1 MRRNQ
6 LLSLL
11 IICIALIP
19 ACLFQ
24 SCATANLNDKANSN
38 NIIVRLYIGLS
49 SNINQEEIE
58 IEDIENILGKHF
70 DGATLQE
77 AIGLYKGEREKSLII
92 TIANCCRWEKPKD
105 QFRKS
110 VNNLVLELRREL
122 GQESILVEYSSYGE
136 THIFE
141 ILE

>member
-1 MRRNQ
+1 M
-6 LLSLL
+6 
-11 IICIALIP
+11 
-19 ACLFQ
+19 
-24 SCATANLNDKANSN
+24 
-38 NIIVRLYIGLS
+38 
-49 SNINQEEIE
+49 
-58 IEDIENILGKHF
+58 GKHF

-77 AIGLYKGEREKSLII
+77 AIGFYKGEREKSLII

>member
-1 MRRNQ
+1 
-6 LLSLL
+6 L
-11 IICIALIP
+11 
-19 ACLFQ
+19 Q
-24 SCATANLNDKANSN
+24 SCATANLNQNTTSN

-49 SNINQEEIE
+49 SNINQVK

-77 AIGLYKGEREKSLII
+77 AIGFYKKEREKSLII
-92 TIANCCRWEKPKD
+92 TLINCCRWEKPKD
-105 QFRKS
+105 QFLGG
-110 VNNLVLELRREL
+110 VNNLVLELRCEL
-122 GQESILVEYSSYGE
+122 GQESILVEHSSSGE

>member
-1 MRRNQ
+1 M
-6 LLSLL
+6 
-11 IICIALIP
+11 
-19 ACLFQ
+19 
-24 SCATANLNDKANSN
+24 
-38 NIIVRLYIGLS
+38 G
-49 SNINQEEIE
+49 
-58 IEDIENILGKHF
+58 
-70 DGATLQE
+70 
-77 AIGLYKGEREKSLII
+77 
-92 TIANCCRWEKPKD
+92 KPKD